1 MTIVLR
7 DNLRASASAG
17 ALTLRDYQADLVTGL
32 RGAIASGAKAPL
44 AVLPTGG
51 GKTAVSGSIAD
62 GVARRG
68 RLAWFVV
75 PSLVLL
81 SQTAEKFREYGI
93 RAGILHSG
101 FTPDASAPIQIITIQ
116 TLDRLVRRGLLR
128 DTKSG
133 RLYFPAHG
141 RRPSIWAPDLAVL
154 DEAHHASAAQYL
166 RAHAAL
172 TDTRW
177 LGVTATP
184 ERLDGK
190 GLGAGCGGIFD
201 ALIEG
206 PTIAELIHRR
216 HLVQPVVYAP
226 SVADLSGIHT
236 RAGDFAAEE
245 AAAKL
250 DKPAITGSVVGHY
263 RSLAPGARA
272 VTFCC
277 SIAHSQ
283 HVAAEFRAAGI
294 PATHLDGEADSEER
308 RRVITAF
315 TRGEIRILTNCALIS
330 EGFDVPAVE
339 AAILLRPTQSLAM
352 FLQQVGRALRPAPG
366 KDRALILDHV
376 GNVLR
381 HGMPDDDRDWSL
393 SGRGGRK
400 RGKEEAAGPPVKQC
414 PACFAA
420 HRPAAICP
428 ACGHEYAPEGR
439 TPEEVDGELKP
450 VTRDEVAA
458 AREAEK
464 AARRAEVGK
473 ARTREDL
480 ERIAAERGYK
490 AGWVE
495 HQLRFRGGG
504 SGRGRLDGLIEHQE
518 RIYGYGSRRAAG

>member
-1 MTIVLR
+1 MT
-7 DNLRASASAG
+7 
-17 ALTLRDYQADLVTGL
+17 LTLRDYQADLVAGL
-32 RGAIASGAKAPL
+32 RASIAAGARAPL

-62 GVARRG
+62 GVAKRG

-81 SQTAEKFREYGI
+81 AQTAEKYREYGI
-93 RAGILHSG
+93 RAGVLHSG
-101 FTPDASAPIQIITIQ
+101 FTPDAAAPVQIITIQ
-116 TLDRLVRRGLLR
+116 TLDRWARKGLLR
-128 DTKSG
+128 DARSD
-133 RLYFPAHG
+133 RLYFPASG
-141 RRPSIWAPDLAVL
+141 RRPSLWAPDLAVL

-166 RAHAAL
+166 RAHTAL
-172 TDTRW
+172 SGTRW

-190 GLGAGCGGIFD
+190 GLGVGHGGIFD

-206 PTIAELIHRR
+206 PTIGELIGRG
-216 HLVQPVVYAP
+216 HLVRPVVYAP

-236 RAGDFAAEE
+236 RAGDFAADE

-272 VTFCC
+272 VAFCC

-294 PATHLDGEADSEER
+294 EAMHLDGEADPEER

-315 TRGEIRILTNCALIS
+315 TAGQIRVLTNCALIS

-393 SGRGGRK
+393 GGRASRSK
-400 RGKEEAAGPPVKQC
+400 GKSEDSGPPVKQC
-414 PACFAA
+414 PQCFAC
-420 HRPAAICP
+420 HRPAMTCP

-450 VTRDEVAA
+450 VDRDALAA
-458 AREAEK
+458 AKEAEK
-464 AARRAEVGK
+464 AQRRAEVGQ
-473 ARTREDL
+473 ARSREDL

-490 AGWVE
+490 PGWVD
-495 HQLRFRGGG
+495 HQMRFRGGAR
-504 SGRGRLDGLIEHQE
+504 SSRIDGLIEHQE
-518 RIYGYGSRRAAG
+518 RLYGSRRAAG

>member
-1 MTIVLR
+1 MT
-7 DNLRASASAG
+7 
-17 ALTLRDYQADLVTGL
+17 LTLRDYQADLVAAL
-32 RGAIASGAKAPL
+32 RASISAGARAPL

-51 GKTAVSGSIAD
+51 GKTAVSGAIAD

-68 RLAWFVV
+68 RIAWFVV

-93 RAGILHSG
+93 RAGVLHSG
-101 FTPDASAPIQIITIQ
+101 FTPDISAPIQIITIQ
-116 TLDRLVRRGLLR
+116 TLDRWVRRGLLR
-128 DTKSG
+128 DARSG
-133 RLYFPAHG
+133 RLYFPANG
-141 RRPSIWAPDLAVL
+141 RRSSLWAPDLIVL

-166 RAHAAL
+166 RVCAAL
-172 TDTRW
+172 VDTRW

-201 ALIEG
+201 ALVEG
-206 PTIAELIHRR
+206 PTIADLIRRR

-226 SVADLSGIHT
+226 PIGADLSGIHT
-236 RAGDFAAEE
+236 RAGDFATDE
-245 AAAKL
+245 AATKL

-272 VTFCC
+272 VAFCC

-294 PATHLDGEADSEER
+294 PATHLDGEADPDER
-308 RRVITAF
+308 TRVITAF
-315 TRGEIRILTNCALIS
+315 SRGEIRALTNCALIS

-339 AAILLRPTQSLAM
+339 AAILLRPTQSLSM

-381 HGMPDDDRDWSL
+381 HGMPDDDREWSL
-393 SGRGGRK
+393 DGRAK
-400 RGKEEAAGPPVKQC
+400 RNRAKDEVASPPVKQC
-414 PACFAA
+414 PECFAA
-420 HRPAAICP
+420 HRPAPACP
-428 ACGHEYAPEGR
+428 ACGYIYEPEGR
-439 TPEEVDGELKP
+439 TPEEVDGELRP
-450 VTRDEVAA
+450 VDRDTLTAA
-458 AREAEK
+458 KEAEK
-464 AARRAEVGK
+464 AARRAEVEQ

-490 AGWVE
+490 PGWVE
-495 HQLRFRGGG
+495 HQLRFRGRGG
-504 SGRGRLDGLIEHQE
+504 GHGRLDGLIEHQE
-518 RIYGYGSRRAAG
+518 RLYGYGARRAAG